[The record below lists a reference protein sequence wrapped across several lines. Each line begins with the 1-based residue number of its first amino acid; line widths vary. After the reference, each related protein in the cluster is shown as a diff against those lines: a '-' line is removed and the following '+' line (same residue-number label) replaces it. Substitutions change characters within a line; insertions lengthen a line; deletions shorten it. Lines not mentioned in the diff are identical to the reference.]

1 MNHGIATLE
10 HEDYVHRVEE
20 LSRAAGRSA
29 PPNVEFGAIKKGQ
42 PVWALRRSQS
52 IKIDPARITSADKYG
67 NEHSQVMLAR
77 TLLSLTHRSWP
88 FLVGLVPAV
97 VCAAAA
103 IGLLLSYRP
112 TGSVASSS
120 GLLSIHPLVIPLIC
134 AAVFFYVLAAWVDDR
149 IRDRNVASLVG
160 KDAVVQWI
168 RSSAPVWERRSRII
182 AVGGTPTIRRA
193 THPVPRPRTELS
205 WRATIA
211 VIAVIWTVLYANAT
225 VGAIGQLIESR
236 VGPDDTSTTW
246 AAVLSVTRLIVSAV
260 LAVAILVVVKNWR
273 NLTWT
278 QLGIPYQRWLHGRWE
293 RTELVRSR
301 RRTTRSAFVGFFVAV
316 GAAASISLIVG
327 GMDAGQSIGS
337 GNLFVAVIQCIRAG
351 IFEEI
356 GMIAI
361 PAALVL
367 YRTQIDRPAGNKWP
381 VVALVVGS
389 GIARGVPHIYYGPGG
404 LVWAFTWGA
413 IVMIVFLRTRRILP
427 IIAAHI
433 MLDLFVTALSQ
444 L

>member
-1 MNHGIATLE
+1 M
-10 HEDYVHRVEE
+10 
-20 LSRAAGRSA
+20 
-29 PPNVEFGAIKKGQ
+29 
-42 PVWALRRSQS
+42 
-52 IKIDPARITSADKYG
+52 
-67 NEHSQVMLAR
+67 
-77 TLLSLTHRSWP
+77 SW
-88 FLVGLVPAV
+88 
-97 VCAAAA
+97 
-103 IGLLLSYRP
+103 
-112 TGSVASSS
+112 
-120 GLLSIHPLVIPLIC
+120 
-134 AAVFFYVLAAWVDDR
+134 
-149 IRDRNVASLVG
+149 
-160 KDAVVQWI
+160 Q
-168 RSSAPVWERRSRII
+168 
-182 AVGGTPTIRRA
+182 
-193 THPVPRPRTELS
+193 
-205 WRATIA
+205 ATIA

-236 VGPDDTSTTW
+236 VSPDDTSTTW

-293 RTELVRSR
+293 RTELVKSR

-327 GMDAGQSIGS
+327 GMDADQNIGS
-337 GNLFVAVIQCIRAG
+337 GNLFVAVIHCIRAG

-361 PAALVL
+361 PATLVL

-381 VVALVVGS
+381 IAALVIGS
-389 GIARGVPHIYYGPGG
+389 GIARAVPHIYYGPGA

-433 MLDLFVTALSQ
+433 TWDLCVTAILQ